1 MKVGFDNEK
10 YVTIQSEKIKERF
23 SLFDKLYLEV
33 GGKLFD
39 DSHAA
44 RILPGFKNDVK
55 ISMFKE
61 LYVPVGWKI
70 KWNSKKQ

>member
-1 MKVGFDNEK
+1 MWW
-10 YVTIQSEKIKERF
+10 IKERF
-23 SLFDKLYLEV
+23 QLFDKLYLEV

-55 ISMFKE
+55 MMK
-61 LYVPVGWKI
+61 
-70 KWNSKKQ
+70 